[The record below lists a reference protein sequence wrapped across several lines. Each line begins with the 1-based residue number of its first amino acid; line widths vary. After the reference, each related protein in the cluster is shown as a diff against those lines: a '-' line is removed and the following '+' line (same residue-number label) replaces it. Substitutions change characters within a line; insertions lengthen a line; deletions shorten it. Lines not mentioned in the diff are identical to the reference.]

1 MPCESHQ
8 PRSSPIENF
17 FPGYFALVMA
27 TGIVSLA
34 SLFLRIPVVPEL
46 LFALNLI
53 FYVVLW
59 AITLIRLLRYRSA
72 FVSDLTH
79 HAKGATFLTVVAATS
94 LIGVQFANL
103 TPFGWI
109 GIWCWGLALILWFA
123 LTYTFFTAVTVVE
136 PKPSLETGINGAWLL
151 VTVATESLTVLGT
164 VIASQTIAPRLVL
177 LTAFSAYLLGAML
190 YILFIALILYRWMF
204 LSMQPEKLAPPYWI
218 NMGALAITTL
228 AGCRLLLVTKQWS
241 FLEEMSPFIRG
252 FTFFFWVTC
261 SWWIP
266 LLLSVGFWRHV
277 IEKVPIAYDPQYWS
291 LVFPVGMYTACT
303 FMLSK
308 VLVLPSLMLIPSITI
323 FFAYLAWALTFVGMF
338 RRLLGAVSS
347 ALLSPGSQRA
357 VK

>member
-1 MPCESHQ
+1 MPDESPR

-34 SLFLRIPVVPEL
+34 SFFLAVPVVPEL

-53 FYVVLW
+53 FYIVLW

-72 FVSDLTH
+72 LVSDLTH
-79 HAKGATFLTVVAATS
+79 HAKGATFLTMVAATS

-109 GIWCWGLALILWFA
+109 GIWCWGLALVLWFG
-123 LTYTFFTAVTVVE
+123 LIYTFFTAITVVE

-190 YILFIALILYRWMF
+190 YILFIGLILYRWEF

-228 AGCRLLLVTKQWS
+228 AGCRLLLVTKS
-241 FLEEMSPFIRG
+241 GPF
-252 FTFFFWVTC
+252 W
-261 SWWIP
+261 
-266 LLLSVGFWRHV
+266 
-277 IEKVPIAYDPQYWS
+277 K
-291 LVFPVGMYTACT
+291 
-303 FMLSK
+303 K
-308 VLVLPSLMLIPSITI
+308 
-323 FFAYLAWALTFVGMF
+323 
-338 RRLLGAVSS
+338 
-347 ALLSPGSQRA
+347 
-357 VK
+357 